1 MTTSSVLLGIAG
13 VLLVGGLLPC
23 VLAASRGTPAARLAA
38 LSMASA
44 DTVLLCLVLAAA
56 FQRSSYVD
64 VALVLVPVAFAGTLV
79 YARFLERWL

>member
-13 VLLVGGLLPC
+13 VLLVGGLGPC
-23 VLAASRGTPAARLAA
+23 LIAASRGNPVARLAA
-38 LSMASA
+38 LNVAGPL
-44 DTVLLCLVLAAA
+44 TVLLCLVLAAA

-64 VALVLVPVAFAGTLV
+64 VALVLAPVSFAGSLV